1 MAAVVTPEDPKTRA
15 EEVRR
20 RQRSRAIAMAI
31 ALAAFVLLMYFIT
44 IARMTVAQ

>member
-1 MAAVVTPEDPKTRA
+1 MTPEDPQRRA

-20 RQRSRAIAMAI
+20 RQHSRAIAMAI

-44 IARMTVAQ
+44 IARMSGG

>member
-1 MAAVVTPEDPKTRA
+1 MEVTPEDPVGRA

-20 RQRSRAIAMAI
+20 RQRSRAIAMAL

-44 IARMTVAQ
+44 IARMLGGQ